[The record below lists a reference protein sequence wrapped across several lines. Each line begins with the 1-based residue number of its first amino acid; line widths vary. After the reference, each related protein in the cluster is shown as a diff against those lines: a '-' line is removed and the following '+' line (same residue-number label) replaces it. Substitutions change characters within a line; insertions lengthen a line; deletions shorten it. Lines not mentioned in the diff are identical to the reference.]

1 MRATLE
7 GPALTGQAGRFVW
20 LALDYDKPVNQPFL
34 ARHGVGYTPS
44 FFVLDPKDERAT
56 ASHVGGMTLAELTH
70 FLDEGERG
78 VKGAATTP
86 ADRALARGDEQFGRA
101 AWGDAVASYKEAV
114 GAAPGDW
121 PERPRA
127 IGAMTWAMWSDHE
140 AEACAETA
148 MAEAPNLPAGE
159 PFAKVALA
167 GYSCAIAGNVAT
179 ADTARAW
186 IAPAQQALEAMAE
199 RALGMP
205 GVLRDH
211 RFQIYQRLMTAAY
224 MRGDSVSVERWSHA
238 FLDEIEAITPA
249 NDDARSALDIARVD
263 AAGDDADLARIRPAL
278 EASARA
284 MPDNYNVWLRLGETL
299 VGLRDFDA
307 ARRACDRGLVHVTG
321 PVGRSWLLHTKADAL
336 VGLGDKAG
344 ARAALTQSIAAA
356 RTIGNAKNRESNVRN
371 LTRALAALDQP
382 AAK

>member
-20 LALDYDKPVNQPFL
+20 LALDYDRPVNQPFL
-34 ARHGVGYTPS
+34 TRHGVGYTPS

-78 VKGAATTP
+78 VKGAAATP

-114 GAAPGDW
+114 GAATPGW

-127 IGAMTWAMWSDHE
+127 IGAMTWAMWSARE

-148 MAEAPNLPAGE
+148 LAEAPNLPSGE
-159 PFAKVALA
+159 PFARVILA
-167 GYSCAIAGNVAT
+167 GYSCSLVGKGAPG
-179 ADTARAW
+179 DTAHAW
-186 IAPAQQALEAMAE
+186 RAPAERALEPMAE
-199 RALGMP
+199 RALGMQ

-211 RFQIYQRLMTAAY
+211 RFQIYQRLLAAAS
-224 MRGDSVSVERWSHA
+224 MAGDSLTVERWSDA

-249 NDDARSALDIARVD
+249 DDDERSALDIARVD
-263 AAGDDADLARIRPAL
+263 AAAYDADLVRIRPAL

-284 MPDNYNVWLRLGETL
+284 MPGNYNVWLRLAETL
-299 VGLRDFDA
+299 VGLREFDA
-307 ARRACDRGLVHVTG
+307 ARKACDRGLAHVSG
-321 PVGRSWLLHTKADAL
+321 PLGRSWLLHTKADAL
-336 VGLGDKAG
+336 VGLGDRAG
-344 ARAALTQSIAAA
+344 ARAALTQSIAVA
-356 RTIGNAKNRESNVRN
+356 RTIGNVGNRESNVRN
-371 LTRALAALDQP
+371 LTRALADLEKP
-382 AAK
+382 ATR

>member
-34 ARHGVGYTPS
+34 TRHGVGYMPS

-56 ASHVGGMTLAELTH
+56 ASHVGGMTLAELQH

-78 VKGAATTP
+78 VKAVATTP

-114 GAAPGDW
+114 GAATPGW

-127 IGAMTWAMWSDHE
+127 IGAMTWAMWSDRE

-148 MAEAPNLPAGE
+148 LVEAPNLPAGE
-159 PFAKVALA
+159 PFARVILA
-167 GYSCAIAGNVAT
+167 GYSCSLVGKGAPG
-179 ADTARAW
+179 DTAGAW
-186 IAPAQQALEAMAE
+186 RVQAE
-199 RALGMP
+199 RGLEPLAERTLGMQ

-211 RFQIYQRLMTAAY
+211 RFQVYQRLMSSAY
-224 MRGDSVSVERWSHA
+224 MAGDSLTVERWSHA

-249 NDDARSALDIARVD
+249 NDDERSALDIARVD
-263 AAGDDADLARIRPAL
+263 AAAYDADLARIRPAL

-284 MPDNYNVWLRLGETL
+284 MPGNYNVWLRLGETL
-299 VGLRDFDA
+299 VGLREFDA
-307 ARRACDRGLVHVTG
+307 GRQACDKGLVHVTG

-344 ARAALTQSIAAA
+344 ARATLERAIAEA
-356 RTIGNAKNRESNVRN
+356 RTIGNSNSRASNVRN
-371 LTRALAALDQP
+371 LTQALADLDKP
-382 AAK
+382 TAK